1 MKQFIKAFLFRGLM
15 AAWGGPVILA
25 IIYGILGASGE
36 VQSLSPSAVCTGILT
51 VTLLAF
57 FVAGMN
63 AVFTVERLP
72 LALAITIHG
81 GALYLCYI
89 LIYLVNGWLKQ
100 QLVPILI
107 FTGIFLVG
115 YAIIWLVIYIF
126 TKRKT
131 DQLNRKLQKELR
143 NC

>member
-1 MKQFIKAFLFRGLM
+1 MKQFIKAFLFRGLV

-25 IIYGILGASGE
+25 IIYGILGATGE
-36 VQSLSPSAVCTGILT
+36 VQSLAPGAVCTGILT
-51 VTLLAF
+51 VALLAF

-63 AVFTVERLP
+63 AIFTVERLP
-72 LALAITIHG
+72 LSLAITIHG

-89 LIYLVNGWLKQ
+89 LIYLVNGWIKQ
-100 QLVPILI
+100 QFIPILV

-115 YAIIWLVIYIF
+115 YAIIWLVIYIL

-131 DQLNRKLQKELR
+131 DQLNRKLQQ
-143 NC
+143 

>member
-1 MKQFIKAFLFRGLM
+1 MKQFIKAFLFRGLV

-25 IIYGILGASGE
+25 IIYGILGATGE
-36 VQSLSPSAVCTGILT
+36 VQSLAPGAVCTGILT
-51 VTLLAF
+51 VALLAF

-63 AVFTVERLP
+63 AIFTVERLP

-89 LIYLVNGWLKQ
+89 LIYLVNGWIKQ
-100 QLVPILI
+100 QFIPILV

-115 YAIIWLVIYIF
+115 YAIIWLVIYIL

-131 DQLNRKLQKELR
+131 DQLNRKLQQ
-143 NC
+143 

>member
-1 MKQFIKAFLFRGLM
+1 MKQFIKAFLFRGLV

-25 IIYGILGASGE
+25 IIYGILGATGE
-36 VQSLSPSAVCTGILT
+36 VQSLAPGAVCTGILT
-51 VTLLAF
+51 VALLAF

-63 AVFTVERLP
+63 AIFTVERLP

-89 LIYLVNGWLKQ
+89 LIYLVNGWIKQ
-100 QLVPILI
+100 QFIPILV

-115 YAIIWLVIYIF
+115 YAIIWLVIYLL

-131 DQLNRKLQKELR
+131 DQLNRKLQQ
-143 NC
+143 

>member
-1 MKQFIKAFLFRGLM
+1 M

-25 IIYGILGASGE
+25 IIYGILGATGE
-36 VQSLSPSAVCTGILT
+36 VQSLAPGAVCTGILT
-51 VTLLAF
+51 VALLAF

-63 AVFTVERLP
+63 AIFTVERLP

-89 LIYLVNGWLKQ
+89 LIYLVNGWIKQ
-100 QLVPILI
+100 QFIPILV

-115 YAIIWLVIYIF
+115 YAIIWLVIYIL

-131 DQLNRKLQKELR
+131 DQLNRKLQQ
-143 NC
+143 

>member
-1 MKQFIKAFLFRGLM
+1 MKQFIKAFLFRGLV

-25 IIYGILGASGE
+25 IIYGILGATGE
-36 VQSLSPSAVCTGILT
+36 VQSLAPGAVCTGILT
-51 VTLLAF
+51 VALLAF

-63 AVFTVERLP
+63 AIFTVERLP

-89 LIYLVNGWLKQ
+89 LIYLVNGWIKQ
-100 QLVPILI
+100 QFIPILV

-115 YAIIWLVIYIF
+115 YAIIWLVIYIL

-131 DQLNRKLQKELR
+131 DQLNRKLDL
-143 NC
+143 N

>member
-1 MKQFIKAFLFRGLM
+1 MKEFIKAFLFRGLM

-36 VQSLSPSAVCTGILT
+36 VQSLSPSVVCTGILT

-107 FTGIFLVG
+107 FTGIFLAG

-131 DQLNRKLQKELR
+131 DQLNRKLQQ
-143 NC
+143 

>member
-1 MKQFIKAFLFRGLM
+1 MKQFIKAFLFRGLV

-25 IIYGILGASGE
+25 IIYGILGATGE
-36 VQSLSPSAVCTGILT
+36 VQSLAPGAVCTGILT
-51 VTLLAF
+51 VALLAF

-63 AVFTVERLP
+63 AIFTVERLP

-89 LIYLVNGWLKQ
+89 LIYLVNGWIKQ
-100 QLVPILI
+100 QFIPILI

-115 YAIIWLVIYIF
+115 YAIIWLVIYIL

-131 DQLNRKLQKELR
+131 DQLNRKLQQ
-143 NC
+143 